1 MSTCARWESSSIV
14 LRIKGPYFILTFNS
28 IYVKV
33 LHEFYPTQQ
42 KWYCKWANGLP
53 ADDIPTILPS
63 VSLPTIA
70 LPGVM
75 QNCGQCLPSS
85 GIITTVQRLLL
96 TTMPWL
102 YFHVLDCN
110 QTAQL
115 GIHQQC
121 FTRVVND
128 TSELSSEKL
137 QNSKLFRLFLVL
149 LKHPLLKS
157 RDVKAEFIRLM
168 LLKRDYKLI
177 LIWKQNSLDIRKY
190 VNSDSIKINQSK
202 PE

>member
-1 MSTCARWESSSIV
+1 MYILKLPLINIQRKISTSVCIACIYTWLSVSLAAIIDSAYSKPCDLMSTCARWESSSIV

-75 QNCGQCLPSS
+75 QNCGQCLPS
-85 GIITTVQRLLL
+85 LLR
-96 TTMPWL
+96 
-102 YFHVLDCN
+102 YN
-110 QTAQL
+110 
-115 GIHQQC
+115 
-121 FTRVVND
+121 NN
-128 TSELSSEKL
+128 SSEAAA
-137 QNSKLFRLFLVL
+137 NYHAMAVFSCFRL
-149 LKHPLLKS
+149 
-157 RDVKAEFIRLM
+157 
-168 LLKRDYKLI
+168 
-177 LIWKQNSLDIRKY
+177 
-190 VNSDSIKINQSK
+190 
-202 PE
+202 